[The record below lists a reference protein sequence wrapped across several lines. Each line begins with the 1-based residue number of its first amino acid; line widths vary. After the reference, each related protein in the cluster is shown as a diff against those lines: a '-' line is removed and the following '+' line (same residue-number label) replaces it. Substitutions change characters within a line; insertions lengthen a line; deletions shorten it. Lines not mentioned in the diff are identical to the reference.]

1 MGSQILL
8 QIGKGS
14 VDGCKSLIDR
24 FAEVLVKLFF
34 VELRKLSP
42 EEFDRR
48 PETNSLP
55 ALAPSCKRPPIAFQV
70 PSP

>member
-14 VDGCKSLIDR
+14 VDGCKSFIDR

-48 PETNSLP
+48 PETSPCLHWLR
-55 ALAPSCKRPPIAFQV
+55 AVKGRP
-70 PSP
+70 

>member
-1 MGSQILL
+1 MAAR
-8 QIGKGS
+8 
-14 VDGCKSLIDR
+14 DLIDR

-48 PETNSLP
+48 PETSPCLHWLR
-55 ALAPSCKRPPIAFQV
+55 AVKGRP
-70 PSP
+70 